1 MLMAGRAIGATASS
15 SSIGCYLCQT
25 VRSNGISSFVRNSN
39 VLIQVQGV
47 QQPASCTARYFASL
61 PSSSSPTPPLSFS
74 PTKRLT
80 RKQQREAKKAA
91 ILSMIAKSSARTADA
106 TTATAADVEL
116 ENDDTSIRCAAAL
129 EKRSVER
136 QKLLRIARSLT
147 LSLWRRSLRSVNHMR
162 QGNAHDEESFRTRED
177 EQRKRMM
184 NIQNLSFDD
193 DMSMD
198 VPVDREDELTQK
210 NDEYPDFS
218 FDDDMSMDVPV
229 DREDELR
236 SRADYYI
243 DSGKEQIFEE
253 SDCLDDDP
261 WLEIS
266 MKQNVSRFLRF
277 LRKGEKQRRWVLK
290 EFKFKDPY
298 VDNSDKERLSN
309 WEEKAWQL
317 LKETHEAKGF
327 ELDTENMS
335 LEMKKLLNISVSKQ
349 SNLIDNVYGN

>member
-39 VLIQVQGV
+39 VLIQVQRV

-129 EKRSVER
+129 EKRSLER

-162 QGNAHDEESFRTRED
+162 QGNAHDEESFQTRED

-184 NIQNLSFDD
+184 NIQN
-193 DMSMD
+193 
-198 VPVDREDELTQK
+198 
-210 NDEYPDFS
+210 FS

>member
-1 MLMAGRAIGATASS
+1 
-15 SSIGCYLCQT
+15 
-25 VRSNGISSFVRNSN
+25 
-39 VLIQVQGV
+39 
-47 QQPASCTARYFASL
+47 
-61 PSSSSPTPPLSFS
+61 
-74 PTKRLT
+74 
-80 RKQQREAKKAA
+80 
-91 ILSMIAKSSARTADA
+91 
-106 TTATAADVEL
+106 
-116 ENDDTSIRCAAAL
+116 
-129 EKRSVER
+129 
-136 QKLLRIARSLT
+136 
-147 LSLWRRSLRSVNHMR
+147 MR

-184 NIQNLSFDD
+184 NIQN
-193 DMSMD
+193 
-198 VPVDREDELTQK
+198 
-210 NDEYPDFS
+210 FS

-298 VDNSDKERLSN
+298 VDNSDKKRLAN

-327 ELDTENMS
+327 DLYTENMS
-335 LEMKKLLNISVSKQ
+335 LEMKKRLNISVSKQ

>member
-1 MLMAGRAIGATASS
+1 MAGRAIGATASS

-129 EKRSVER
+129 EKRSLER

-177 EQRKRMM
+177 DQRKRMM
-184 NIQNLSFDD
+184 NIQN
-193 DMSMD
+193 
-198 VPVDREDELTQK
+198 
-210 NDEYPDFS
+210 FS

-229 DREDELR
+229 DREDELCN
-236 SRADYYI
+236 RADYYI
-243 DSGKEQIFEE
+243 DLAKEQILKHRIIFRWRSVVRSWHEE
-253 SDCLDDDP
+253 ICFQQIL
-261 WLEIS
+261 
-266 MKQNVSRFLRF
+266 
-277 LRKGEKQRRWVLK
+277 
-290 EFKFKDPY
+290 
-298 VDNSDKERLSN
+298 
-309 WEEKAWQL
+309 
-317 LKETHEAKGF
+317 
-327 ELDTENMS
+327 
-335 LEMKKLLNISVSKQ
+335 
-349 SNLIDNVYGN
+349 